1 MFTTYQ
7 LVIRISQPF
16 TVAMENGM
24 FVQDKHDDLPS
35 KDCDFHWP
43 SIAML
48 SNQMLNS
55 QMVSTT

>member
-35 KDCDFHWP
+35 KDCDFH
-43 SIAML
+43 
-48 SNQMLNS
+48 
-55 QMVSTT
+55 